1 METITF
7 SECHSNLLESFF
19 LQPYFGQSYNTISL
33 MYKERI
39 GLQVHFHTENVKII
53 GRSNNFVER
62 YFRDFNKPML
72 PIIEKIKTFF

>member
-1 METITF
+1 
-7 SECHSNLLESFF
+7 
-19 LQPYFGQSYNTISL
+19 

-72 PIIEKIKTFF
+72 PIIEKIKTFFETISAE